1 MSLKLQFILVLNLL
15 FAGGVVSIEVMSKYS
30 SKTVYSNSIFL
41 DISGFDIE
49 ETIYISVSTDYPCYY
64 NNLHYKFYINTQDY
78 RSSDSLSSV
87 SYSSSVSTSNEE
99 TYNYRIEKESG
110 GYNYLY
116 MKSDCTPPLV
126 FENTEDDNTTVIIII
141 VVVVFAV
148 FIAALITIIVCCCR
162 RCRRASVYGTV
173 PYPVAPITPV
183 YGVTPYVSQ
192 PVVAVGGVQPIQPI
206 VNVQPYGVNGP
217 YNQNQNINQNY
228 NPNIINQDTPY
239 NSAAPGVAGS
249 ETRINQG
256 IRNEKPH

>member
-1 MSLKLQFILVLNLL
+1 MSLTLQFILVLNLL

-64 NNLHYKFYINTQDY
+64 NNLHYKFYIKTEDY
-78 RSSDSLSSV
+78 RTSDFLSSV
-87 SYSSSVSTSNEE
+87 SYSSSVTKSTKE
-99 TYNYRIEKESG
+99 TYNYRIENESG
-110 GYNYLY
+110 GYKYLY
-116 MKSDCTPPLV
+116 MESDCSPPLT
-126 FENTEDDNTTVIIII
+126 FENTEKDSTTTIIII
-141 VVVVFAV
+141 VVVVFVV
-148 FIAALITIIVCCCR
+148 FIVVLIIIIVCCCK
-162 RCRRASVYGTV
+162 RCKRASVYGTV

-192 PVVAVGGVQPIQPI
+192 PVVGVGMVQPMQP
-206 VNVQPYGVNGP
+206 VMSVQPYGVNGG
-217 YNQNQNINQNY
+217 YNQNINQNY

-256 IRNEKPH
+256 IRNEKPQ